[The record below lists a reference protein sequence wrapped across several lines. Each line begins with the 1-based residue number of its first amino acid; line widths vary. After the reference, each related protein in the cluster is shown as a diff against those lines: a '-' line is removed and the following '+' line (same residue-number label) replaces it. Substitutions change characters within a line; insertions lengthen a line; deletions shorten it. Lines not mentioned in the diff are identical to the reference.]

1 MNKPKDKRP
10 YYFREIY
17 TDEYNTLCQMI
28 IYRSNDE
35 REKIFRRSTINPN
48 LKILKTKAILN
59 KHFEIIDVM
68 EGEKD
73 E

>member
-10 YYFREIY
+10 YYIREIY

>member
-1 MNKPKDKRP
+1 MNKPKDKIP
-10 YYFREIY
+10 YYIREIY

>member
-10 YYFREIY
+10 YYIREIY
-17 TDEYNTLCQMI
+17 IDEYNTLCQMI